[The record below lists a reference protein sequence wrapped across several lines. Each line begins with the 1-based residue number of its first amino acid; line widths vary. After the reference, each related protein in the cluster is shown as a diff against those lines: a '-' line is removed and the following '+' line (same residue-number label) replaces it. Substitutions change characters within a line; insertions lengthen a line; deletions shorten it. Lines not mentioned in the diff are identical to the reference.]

1 MRYMLA
7 ICVLSL
13 TTLTASA
20 GPLRQWIHDHRPGV
34 LIPKRD
40 VVIETAH
47 SSNKHR
53 CSTTLSLS
61 TCIQYNPL
69 VVRHALT
76 DRVRSSA
83 NRTGSPLAG
92 PQG

>member
-34 LIPKRD
+34 LIPKRGD
-40 VVIETAH
+40 VVIETAPQFQQTPMFYYTQQPQPA
-47 SSNKHR
+47 SCPS
-53 CSTTLSLS
+53 C
-61 TCIQYNPL
+61 
-69 VVRHALT
+69 
-76 DRVRSSA
+76 A
-83 NRTGSPLAG
+83 NGSCPIKR
-92 PQG
+92 

>member
-40 VVIETAH
+40 VVIETAPQFQQTPMFYYTQPEYVYTVQPT
-47 SSNKHR
+47 SCPS
-53 CSTTLSLS
+53 C
-61 TCIQYNPL
+61 
-69 VVRHALT
+69 
-76 DRVRSSA
+76 A
-83 NRTGSPLAG
+83 NGSCPIKR
-92 PQG
+92 